1 MQGFPR
7 TDGEYMSVLG
17 AVTDYLVSI
26 HSGVAALATQPQ
38 NVVLAEIIA
47 AAIKEHQEGSTKAT
61 IVGNSGIAQ
70 AYLYC

>member
-26 HSGVAALATQPQ
+26 HSGAAALTTQPQ
-38 NVVLAEIIA
+38 NMVSAEIIA
-47 AAIKEHQEGSTKAT
+47 AAIKEHQEGSTTEDKSD
-61 IVGNSGIAQ
+61 N
-70 AYLYC
+70 